1 MTYAEKLRKVLA
13 NPVYWMQTF
22 CTIVNKEGQ
31 KVKFKLNDE
40 QKELVD
46 NLDKYNIVLKSRQLG
61 ITSVSCGLS
70 LYYSINYPN
79 SACLLVSYSI
89 DSASMI
95 FDKLKQLYDDLP
107 SAIKLKDI
115 ANNRKELKFEN
126 GSKINVCTMGSK
138 EIARGSSIRFCH
150 LSEVGFMKQDF
161 LNKNLLA
168 IEQALLPDG
177 KIILESTANGMNEF
191 SNIWGKAENH
201 ENLYKP
207 FFFGWIDDKV
217 MFAQEYKQFAARYLE
232 IHGEPLTYEQLDPE
246 EKEYFNMGATLEQLT
261 WRRIKIKNSSEEKFR
276 QEFPATPMEAFITSG
291 VNIFNTKKIVDIY
304 NRVSRLKNL
313 GNDAIYNMPPTLK
326 PYNRNY
332 LKIWDA
338 PESKTKYVIG
348 VDASEGV
355 GADFNVIH
363 VYSADLVQVAE
374 FRSNKTAP
382 HEVAKVVYE
391 LGVWYNMALIVV
403 EKASGGHI
411 VLDRLRNTYGYKNL
425 YKHKDY
431 DVRSGRMIK
440 KIGFSTNPKTKPIL
454 INDFVELFDNDDI
467 CIKSLAL
474 LNEMKTYEYADGKMN
489 AVTGRHDD
497 TVIATALAVQGVRS
511 GVRYH

>member
-1 MTYAEKLRKVLA
+1 MKNSEKLFRILKDPVL
-13 NPVYWMQTF
+13 WMQAF
-22 CTIVNKEGQ
+22 CTIVNKEGK
-31 KVKFKLNDE
+31 KVPFKLNDE
-40 QKELVD
+40 QKHLI
-46 NLDKYNIVLKSRQLG
+46 NGLDKYNIVLKSRQLG

-70 LYYSINYPN
+70 LYYAINEPN
-79 SACLLVSYSI
+79 STCLLVSYSI

-126 GSKINVCTMGSK
+126 GSKINVCTMGNK
-138 EIARGSSIRFCH
+138 EIARGSSIKFCH
-150 LSEVGFMKQDF
+150 LSEVAFMKQDCV
-161 LNKNLLA
+161 NKNLLA
-168 IEQALLPDG
+168 IEQALLPNG

-191 SNIWGKAENH
+191 SNIWGKSENH

-207 FFFGWIDDKV
+207 FFFSWIDDKV
-217 MFAQEYKQFAARYLE
+217 MFANEYKQFSDRYLQLY
-232 IHGEPLTYEQLDPE
+232 GEPLTYEQLEPE
-246 EKEYFNMGATLEQLT
+246 EKQYYDMGATFEQLT

-291 VNIFNTKKIVDIY
+291 ANIFDTQKIIDIY
-304 NRVSRLKNL
+304 NQVSNLKPLTN
-313 GNDAIYNMPPTLK
+313 AEIYNLPPVLK

-338 PESKTKYVIG
+338 PEPKIKYVIG

-355 GADFNVIH
+355 GSDYNVIH
-363 VYSADLVQVAE
+363 VYTNDLVQVAE
-374 FRSNKTAP
+374 FRSNKTPP
-382 HEVAKVVYE
+382 HEVAKITYE
-391 LGVWYNMALIVV
+391 LAVWYNTALVVV

-411 VLDRLRNTYGYKNL
+411 VLDRLRNTYNYKNL

-431 DVRSGRMIK
+431 DSRGIMVK
-440 KIGFSTNPKTKPIL
+440 KIGFNTNPKTKPIL

-467 CIKSLAL
+467 HIKSLAL

-489 AVTGRHDD
+489 AIIGKHDD
-497 TVIATALAVQGVRS
+497 TVIATALAIQGVRS